1 MQGQYPAMNLEI
13 VSQKFFFQFL
23 KRNSNLTTVIKLG
36 FEESWFL
43 STGHQNSSQQEKNCD
58 SIHSAWR
65 HLDTTE
71 SQVTLYVGCGLWV
84 VGVCRWSLFVVGRCL
99 SLVVVFRWLLF
110 VVGRCL
116 SLVVGRFLL
125 LFVVCRCL
133 SLIPLRKKIRLLVF
147 DIFFFREGVK
157 KREDILR
164 SG

>member
-84 VGVCRWSLFVVGRCL
+84 CVRCPTCTGMGSQFQLSPPEITNHPTMYLSALSRDHSLAMAGLYRNFHFVVSCE
-99 SLVVVFRWLLF
+99 SYNH
-110 VVGRCL
+110 
-116 SLVVGRFLL
+116 
-125 LFVVCRCL
+125 
-133 SLIPLRKKIRLLVF
+133 
-147 DIFFFREGVK
+147 IFYF
-157 KREDILR
+157 
-164 SG
+164 